1 MTISQHNT
9 LQPGD
14 PAPNLELTDQD
25 GNAVSLNQLAG
36 QDVVVYFYPKA
47 FTPGCTNEA
56 CDFRDNLAALRAGG
70 VTVLGISA
78 DPVDRL
84 AEFQREYDLN
94 FTLLSDP
101 ESATARAWGAWGL
114 RTINGEQSEGPLR
127 STVVVGADQRVRSAE
142 YGVTVDGHV
151 ASLREFLLAS

>member
-1 MTISQHNT
+1 MTTNQPNT
-9 LQPGD
+9 LQTGD
-14 PAPNLELTDQD
+14 PAPALELRDQD
-25 GNAVSLNQLAG
+25 GSVVSLGDLAG

-56 CDFRDNLAALRAGG
+56 CDFRDNLAALRAAG
-70 VTVLGISA
+70 VTVLGVSA
-78 DPVDRL
+78 DPVDQL
-84 AEFQREYDLN
+84 AEFRREYDLN

-114 RTINGEQSEGPLR
+114 RTINGEESEGPLR
-127 STVVVGADQRVRSAE
+127 STVVVGPDQRVRSAE

-151 ASLREFLLAS
+151 ARLREFLLAS